1 MIKVEDDGTIL
12 LLALSSL
19 LLAVSWELLILLA
32 FASTAAQCTLAGLL
46 LLLLSLHLSRNH
58 NKKQQQTGLL
68 IKYS

>member
-12 LLALSSL
+12 LLALS

-58 NKKQQQTGLL
+58 NKKQQQTGN
-68 IKYS
+68 IARSFF